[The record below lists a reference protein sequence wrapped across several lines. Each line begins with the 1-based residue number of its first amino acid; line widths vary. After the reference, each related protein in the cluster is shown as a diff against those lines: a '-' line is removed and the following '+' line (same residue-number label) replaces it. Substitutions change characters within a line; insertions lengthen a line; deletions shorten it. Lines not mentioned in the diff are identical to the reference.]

1 MIALF
6 PGSFDPFTNGHLD
19 VAERVCAI
27 ADRLV
32 IGVGVNPAKRGLI
45 APEERVRLIR
55 EATGHLGGVEVVLLQ
70 GATMDEASRLGAT
83 PPRRSSTVR
92 SGALT
97 PGGFRPVRPSHT
109 SPQAPCANSWV

>member
-32 IGVGVNPAKRGLI
+32 IGVGVNPAKRGLL
-45 APEERVRLIR
+45 APEERVLS
-55 EATGHLGGVEVVLLQ
+55 LL
-70 GATMDEASRLGAT
+70 
-83 PPRRSSTVR
+83 
-92 SGALT
+92 
-97 PGGFRPVRPSHT
+97 HI
-109 SPQAPCANSWV
+109 